1 MPFVCRLEAC
11 DIVGESLVWDDRA
24 QALWWVDI
32 VGRRIHRY
40 APSLNRHDIWPTPD
54 FPTSIGLRADGGFI
68 VGLTRD
74 VCLWTPSGGFTRLA
88 TPEPDLP
95 DNRLNEGRVAPDGS
109 FWVGTMQNNLT
120 ADGSPKDLT
129 RSSGAIY
136 RVRVDGSVR
145 QLTPREFGIANTML
159 WLGGQ
164 RFVTADTLV
173 NTLYEYKFDPTTGLL
188 SDRRVFARGPDR
200 GLPDGSCLDADGRI
214 WNCRVVEG
222 AALARFSPAG
232 VLEELFDLPCAW
244 PTSCTF
250 GGPDLRTLYVTS
262 ARFTM
267 TDERLQTH
275 PLEGGLFASEMTVKG
290 RLENRL
296 AL

>member
-1 MPFVCRLEAC
+1 MLVGCCLEAA
-11 DIVGESLVWDDRA
+11 DIVGESLVWDERRR
-24 QALWWVDI
+24 ALWWVDI
-32 VGRRIHRY
+32 VGKRIHCY
-40 APSLNRHDIWPTPD
+40 APQTSRHETWPTPD

-68 VGLTRD
+68 VALTRE
-74 VCLWTPSGGFTRLA
+74 VVLWTPTDGFKYLA

-120 ADGSPKDLT
+120 ADGRPKDMT

-136 RVRVDGSVR
+136 RVGADGLTT
-145 QLTPREFGIANTML
+145 QLTPREFGIANTMI
-159 WLGGQ
+159 WMRDG
-164 RFVTADTLV
+164 RFITADTLA
-173 NTLYEYKFDPTTGLL
+173 NTLYEYDLDASGGLL
-188 SDRRVFARGPDR
+188 GDRRIFAQGPAR
-200 GLPDGSCLDADGRI
+200 GLPDGSCIDANERI

-222 AALARFSPAG
+222 SAVACFSPAG
-232 VLEELFDLPCAW
+232 VLERLIDLPCAW

-267 TDERLQTH
+267 PPERLRAN
-275 PLEGGLFASEMTVKG
+275 PLEGGLFSCETDAVG
-290 RLENRL
+290 VLERRFG
-296 AL
+296 

>member
-1 MPFVCRLEAC
+1 MPFACRLEAN
-11 DIVGESLVWDDRA
+11 DIVGESLVWDEQA

-40 APSLNRHDIWPTPD
+40 EPGTDRHDVWPTPD

-74 VCLWTPSGGFTRLA
+74 VCLWTPSEGFKRLA

-120 ADGSPKDLT
+120 AVGRPKDIT

-136 RVRVDGSVR
+136 RVGADGSVR

-159 WLGGQ
+159 WMNDQ

-173 NTLYEYKFDPTTGLL
+173 NTLYEYKIDPMTGLL

-200 GLPDGSCLDADGRI
+200 GLPDGSCLDAEGGI

-222 AALARFSPAG
+222 AALARFSPTG

-244 PTSCTF
+244 PTSCAF

-267 TDERLQTH
+267 AEERLQVH
-275 PLEGGLFASEMTVKG
+275 PLEGGLFASEMSVKG
-290 RLENRL
+290 RPENRL